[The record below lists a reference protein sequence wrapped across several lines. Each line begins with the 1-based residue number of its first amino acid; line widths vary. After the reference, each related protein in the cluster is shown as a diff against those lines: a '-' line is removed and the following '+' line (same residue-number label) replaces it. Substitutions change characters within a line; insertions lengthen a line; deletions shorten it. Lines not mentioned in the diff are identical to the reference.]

1 MSTHLKALVKRVV
14 KLCEADLEACHCAEE
29 FILWRIHPLGRREK
43 LAFECLWFADPN
55 HNPSSG
61 KKTLSFIHSLQEK
74 QKNCRLG

>member
-1 MSTHLKALVKRVV
+1 MSTHLKALVKRVI

-55 HNPSSG
+55 PNPSSG
-61 KKTLSFIHSLQEK
+61 KKNPKLHSLTTRK
-74 QKNCRLG
+74 TKKFVG